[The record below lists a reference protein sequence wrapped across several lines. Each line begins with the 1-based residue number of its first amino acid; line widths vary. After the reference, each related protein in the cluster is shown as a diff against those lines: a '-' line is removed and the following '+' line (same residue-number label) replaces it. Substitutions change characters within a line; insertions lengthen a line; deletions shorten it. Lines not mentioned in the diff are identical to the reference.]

1 MNKDNLNILSEMLEN
16 HEWNSYYSS
25 NHSAWSDGKSALSAI
40 HKFIHLNGGWSEDVL
55 NKWNSS
61 APKEFKYTM
70 EWVEKFFINKDT
82 PYIKDMERKYGK

>member
-1 MNKDNLNILSEMLEN
+1 
-16 HEWNSYYSS
+16 
-25 NHSAWSDGKSALSAI
+25 
-40 HKFIHLNGGWSEDVL
+40 LNGGWSEDVL

-70 EWVEKFFINKDT
+70 EWVEKFFINKNT